1 MTLEGYALY
10 NHDSGI
16 EADLTKEVRENLMTE
31 RCQREVFEWKVLTT
45 VLLQMGANR
54 ARVGDTSE
62 LRGDAEDGMDELTL
76 S

>member
-45 VLLQMGANR
+45 
-54 ARVGDTSE
+54 S
-62 LRGDAEDGMDELTL
+62 
-76 S
+76 